1 MLWSP
6 LPVTFGS
13 NQESNQVIIRL
24 VRLSLQQWSKVDRE
38 QTVAVE
44 KNYWVGTV
52 KNGPDL
58 LDRGTLK
65 SSVSHKWFDELSR
78 LIEWFVHVDFRD
90 GIIIG
95 LIANFFC
102 IFDI

>member
-1 MLWSP
+1 M
-6 LPVTFGS
+6 
-13 NQESNQVIIRL
+13 
-24 VRLSLQQWSKVDRE
+24 RLSLQQWSKVDRE

-58 LDRGTLK
+58 LDHGTLK